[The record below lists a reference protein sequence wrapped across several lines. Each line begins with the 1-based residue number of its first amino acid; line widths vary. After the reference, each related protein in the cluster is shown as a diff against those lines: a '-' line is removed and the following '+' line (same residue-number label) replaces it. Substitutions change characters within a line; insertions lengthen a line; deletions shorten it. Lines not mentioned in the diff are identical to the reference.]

1 LVETKL
7 SEIPMLNHRDKGYA
21 TLHKLI
27 LLSSVFIWFWI
38 SLDLWDSM
46 DYSLINLPWNYA
58 LVALAGLTVAT
69 FGSLQQYG
77 AFFMKNGWERIRESL
92 IKANF
97 QTALIA
103 FFVFASYFATKDN
116 ETSRLFLLFYISTSW
131 PILASFNFALPG
143 LFKRLIGFQVVNRKS
158 LIIGDSMSLDSLRKW
173 IKRHTK
179 LGFSF
184 EGMFTT
190 DEEAPSF
197 AQIPLLDNKLKKLEK
212 YLSENKI
219 HQLILLPNSNMDK
232 WIRVVSDLGAK
243 HGCRILVYNNLSGYF
258 DSRLVFVEESGRQF
272 FTLQNEPLE
281 SPFNQMVKRSFDLL
295 ISVPA
300 LVFVL
305 PPCMLMVKLF
315 QSIQSPGPLFFK
327 QERVGMAGQSFTI
340 WKFRSMTFAKDGERD
355 ESEQAHPGD
364 ERIFAFGAF
373 IRRFSID
380 EIPQFINV
388 FSGEMSLVGPRP
400 YLAKHDFLFERDYK
414 AYRIRQ
420 FVKPGITGPAQCR
433 GLRGEFTDPELLQK
447 RIELDFNYV
456 GNWTI
461 WLDCEI
467 VLRTIIQVLF
477 PPKSAY

>member
-315 QSIQSPGPLFFK
+315 QSIQSRGPLFFK
-327 QERVGMAGQSFTI
+327 QERVGMAGGSFII
-340 WKFRSMTFAKDGERD
+340 WKFRSMSFAKDGERD
-355 ESEQAHPGD
+355 ESQQAHPGD

-388 FSGEMSLVGPRP
+388 LKGEMSLVGPRP

>member
-1 LVETKL
+1 
-7 SEIPMLNHRDKGYA
+7 MLNHRDKGYA

-212 YLSENKI
+212 YLSENII

-340 WKFRSMTFAKDGERD
+340 WKFRSMNFAKDGERD

>member
-1 LVETKL
+1 
-7 SEIPMLNHRDKGYA
+7 MLNHRDKGYA

-58 LVALAGLTVAT
+58 LVALAGLAVAT

-143 LFKRLIGFQVVNRKS
+143 LFKRLIGFQVINRKS

-173 IKRHTK
+173 IKRHTEQ
-179 LGFSF
+179 GFSF

-190 DEEAPSF
+190 DKKEPSI
-197 AQIPLLDNKLKKLEK
+197 AQIPWLGSFENLEK
-212 YLSENKI
+212 YLSESKI
-219 HQLILLPNSNMDK
+219 HQLILLPNSNMEK
-232 WIRVVSDLGAK
+232 WIRIVSDLGAK

-272 FTLQNEPLE
+272 FSLQNEPLE

-295 ISVPA
+295 MSVPA
-300 LVFVL
+300 LLFVL
-305 PPCMLMVKLF
+305 PPCMLMVKFF

-400 YLAKHDFLFERDYK
+400 YLAKHDFLFERDY
-414 AYRIRQ
+414 RLTG
-420 FVKPGITGPAQCR
+420 FVN
-433 GLRGEFTDPELLQK
+433 L
-447 RIELDFNYV
+447 
-456 GNWTI
+456 
-461 WLDCEI
+461 
-467 VLRTIIQVLF
+467 
-477 PPKSAY
+477 